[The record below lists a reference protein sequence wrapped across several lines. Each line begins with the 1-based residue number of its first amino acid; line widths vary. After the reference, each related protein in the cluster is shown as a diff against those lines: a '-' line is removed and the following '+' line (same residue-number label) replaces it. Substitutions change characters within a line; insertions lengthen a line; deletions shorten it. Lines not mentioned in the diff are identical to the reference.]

1 MKLKTIASRVHDSDF
16 SQDTHSAESDARASE
31 SRAARV
37 PACITKENSATEM
50 LAEESRAPIQP
61 THAP

>member
-1 MKLKTIASRVHDSDF
+1 MKLKTIASRVHDL
-16 SQDTHSAESDARASE
+16 SQDTHSAEPDARD

-37 PACITKENSATEM
+37 PACVTKEDSATEM
-50 LAEESRAPIQP
+50 LAEEPRAPIQP

>member
-16 SQDTHSAESDARASE
+16 SQDTHSAESDARV

-37 PACITKENSATEM
+37 PACITKEDSATEM